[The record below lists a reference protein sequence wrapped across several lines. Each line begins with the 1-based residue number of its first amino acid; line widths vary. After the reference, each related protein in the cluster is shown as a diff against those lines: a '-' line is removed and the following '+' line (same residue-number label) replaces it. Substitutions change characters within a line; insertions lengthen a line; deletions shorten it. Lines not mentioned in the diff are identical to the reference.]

1 MNPEVNSEN
10 TDKSEPSLN
19 AQKIRFMFDAILQGG
34 LGKND
39 YIVSTFFGENSP
51 YSTKEIYDALI
62 LYPNKYAEV
71 IIKYSKY
78 LTQHM
83 TDQDLATLQEEVG
96 EHPLYSNTAKNISL
110 GGLN

>member
-1 MNPEVNSEN
+1 MDPEIHDAI
-10 TDKSEPSLN
+10 TDKSESDNN
-19 AQKIRFMFDAILQGG
+19 ARKIRFTFDAILQGG

-39 YIVSTFFGENSP
+39 YIVSTFFSENSP

-62 LYPNKYAEV
+62 PYPNKYAEV
-71 IIKYSKY
+71 IIKYSQY

-83 TDQDLATLQEEVG
+83 TDQDLAALQEEVG

-110 GGLN
+110 GELN